1 MLILKRDSLKDKI
14 KMLLSQG
21 FFHILLGG
29 TLTKVIAFISS
40 ILIVRFVS
48 KEDYAYL
55 TYADN
60 LYSYIY
66 LFACF
71 GLDTAVL
78 KYCINEDKRKN
89 KGYFLF
95 AFRTGML
102 IEMILIVIIVIAI
115 NIFPVAFEQSRAYL
129 YALLLY
135 PTLYFIVCLLQ
146 AFMRARLKNK
156 EFAYAGIIQ
165 TGIVLLV
172 SVSLVFVVSAFSVII
187 ARYCAAVIVIA
198 YCFYILRDELNT
210 KETIIL
216 TRDNKRE
223 FVMFGISLLIANV
236 FSMIMPINEVFL
248 VNNVI
253 RDTTVTA
260 NYKVASLIPQQL
272 GFITSAIITFYFPY
286 FARMVDRKEIW
297 EKSKNVGLV
306 TGGIISGIVI
316 IGAILSPVIIRI
328 TYGNKYSDINLLMT
342 VLWVVYGINA
352 GFRMLPMNILPA
364 IGYTRFNMVLSI
376 ATCVVHFVIDYYL
389 IKSFGVNGAA
399 IAGAI
404 VYSLTG
410 FAYWAYLRSK
420 LKR

>member
-328 TYGNKYSDINLLMT
+328 AYGNKYSDINLLMT

>member
-1 MLILKRDSLKDKI
+1 MLEISKNAVKSKLKN
-14 KMLLSQG
+14 LLSLG

-60 LYSYIY
+60 LYSYVY

-286 FARMVDRKEIW
+286 FARMEDRKEIW

-328 TYGNKYSDINLLMT
+328 AYGNKYSDINLLMT